1 MAAKQVSIS
10 ADDVT
15 YYLLPGGTG
24 EVTRDGVSVEDTIF
38 GQTFRSGFT
47 GPIAWGINAN
57 AIYKGYPG
65 YGAKLFKPGTSTAMT
80 DEATTL
86 VSGKTYQITDTAK
99 RAINRAIAITVED
112 NNVNRNAE
120 VESFDYLFGKVTF
133 KSSYTVV
140 GPVTITGEY
149 FPMSTALAKWTA
161 FTLTMTGD
169 AIRNSDGP
177 TLQANGGYHTHEP
190 GLKTVALEVPTVF
203 AGADDWP
210 AALDARSEYII
221 EVNPD
226 GTGWS
231 GSIARGFFRL
241 MTQRQSGDVGA
252 LEEENLRFELNVPYY
267 GTQPLLDI
275 PFGWAH
281 NASSPIPIAIKTA
294 LDRWLADQ
302 LVYARYLHDGV
313 NGWKGQG
320 VLTSLSLAGGLET
333 PNTFDANFQM
343 SGAPTDVP

>member
-1 MAAKQVSIS
+1 MTKQVSIS

-38 GQTFRSGFT
+38 GQTYRSGFT

-80 DEATTL
+80 DEAAAL

-99 RAINRAIAITVED
+99 RCINRAVAVVVED
-112 NNVNRNAE
+112 NAVNHTAD
-120 VESFDYLFGKVTF
+120 VESIDYLFGRVTF
-133 KSSYTVV
+133 KSTYTVT
-140 GPVTITGEY
+140 GSVTITGEY
-149 FPMSTALAKWTA
+149 FPMSTALAQWTGY
-161 FTLTMTGD
+161 TLTMTAD
-169 AIRNSDGP
+169 PIRNSHGP
-177 TLQANGGYHTHEP
+177 ALQTNGGYHTHTP
-190 GLKTVALEVPTVF
+190 GLKTVALELPTVF
-203 AGADDWP
+203 SSSDDWP
-210 AALDARSEYII
+210 EALDNRSEYIL

-226 GTGWS
+226 AQGWN

-267 GTQPLLDI
+267 GTQPLLDKA
-275 PFGWAH
+275 FGWNH
-281 NASSPIPIAIKTA
+281 HVSSPIPIAVKTA
-294 LDRWLADQ
+294 LDRWLAD
-302 LVYARYLHDGV
+302 LSVYARYLHDGT

-320 VLTSLSLAGGLET
+320 VLTSLSLTGGLEAT
-333 PNTFDANFQM
+333 NMFEANVQM